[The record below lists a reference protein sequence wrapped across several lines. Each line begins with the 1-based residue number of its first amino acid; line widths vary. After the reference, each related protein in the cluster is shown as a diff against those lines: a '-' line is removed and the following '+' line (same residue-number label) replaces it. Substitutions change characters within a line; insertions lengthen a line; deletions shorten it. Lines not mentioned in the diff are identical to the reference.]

1 MKHLSMSHADQNRR
15 RLSLRGG
22 ARAGKSG
29 AFRRDLMDNAAAAP
43 ADLTD
48 RDRSIILFGILTSM
62 LLAALDQ
69 SIVTPAMP
77 TIGAALG
84 DAHYLPWIVTAY
96 LLTATAVAPLYGKI
110 SDIYGRRSTLYAAL
124 GLFLAGSVISALAPN
139 MFALIAGR
147 AVQGL
152 GGGGLF
158 ALTQIVIGDMLP
170 PRERGRYA
178 AWISGMWAVAG
189 IAGPL
194 LGGTLAEYDWA
205 LIFWLNLPLG
215 LIAMAVVNRPLK
227 KLSIPRHEHRLDVP
241 GATLL
246 VIATAT
252 LLLLLNWG
260 GSAFA
265 WLSPVILGLGAVSLV
280 LWIAFGFRVSHAAE
294 PLVSLEV
301 LSSPIVLAGCFM
313 MFMVAGANIGLAVF
327 LPVYAQAYLGLSP
340 AESGYALLGFLLG
353 TVTGATIGGRLTLHV
368 VRVKLISLIGS
379 TACALG
385 FVAVGLFAAQTSIV
399 VLETLLVVIG
409 LGMGLTFPVMTV
421 SVQNGV
427 DQRHLGVATGVLTFL
442 RSLGSALGVAVLGAI
457 ALGYGIPLDA
467 VTNQQAAH
475 HLASA
480 TPFAA
485 LYFAMAGMMALAAL
499 INLAMPHKPLR
510 GKQQIG
516 MAE

>member
-1 MKHLSMSHADQNRR
+1 
-15 RLSLRGG
+15 
-22 ARAGKSG
+22 
-29 AFRRDLMDNAAAAP
+29 MDKVAEQAE
-43 ADLTD
+43 LTD
-48 RDRSIILFGILTSM
+48 RDRSVIMAGILTAM

-84 DAHYLPWIVTAY
+84 DAQYLPWIVTAY

-110 SDIYGRRSTLYAAL
+110 SDIHGRRSTLYAAL
-124 GLFLAGSVISALAPN
+124 GLFLLGSIIGALAPN
-139 MFALIAGR
+139 MFVLIGAR

-178 AWISGMWAVAG
+178 AWISGMWAIAS

-194 LGGTLAEYDWA
+194 LGGTFAQFHWQ

-215 LIAMAVVNRPLK
+215 LLAMLVINRPLRK
-227 KLSIPRHEHRLDVP
+227 IVIPRHEHRIDLP

-246 VIATAT
+246 VLATAS

-260 GSAFA
+260 GSAYP
-265 WLSPVILGLGAVSLV
+265 WGSPEIIGLGLFSL
-280 LWIAFGFRVSHAAE
+280 LFWIGFGVRVSRAQE

-340 AESGYALLGFLLG
+340 AGSGYALLGFLLG
-353 TVTGATIGGRLTLHV
+353 TVAGSTFGGRLTLHV
-368 VRVKLISLIGS
+368 ARVKLISITG
-379 TACALG
+379 ALLCTLAL
-385 FVAVGLFAAQTSIV
+385 VAAGLLAAQTSLV
-399 VLETLLVVIG
+399 VLEILLVVVG
-409 LGMGLTFPVMTV
+409 FGMGMTFPVITV

-442 RSLGSALGVAVLGAI
+442 RSLGSALGVAALGAI

-467 VTNQQAAH
+467 VATGGQGRHVTSAA
-475 HLASA
+475 
-480 TPFAA
+480 PFST
-485 LYFAMAGMMALAAL
+485 LYFAMAGMMVLATL
-499 INLAMPHKPLR
+499 INLAMPHKQLR
-510 GKQQIG
+510 GKQQVG
-516 MAE
+516 AVE